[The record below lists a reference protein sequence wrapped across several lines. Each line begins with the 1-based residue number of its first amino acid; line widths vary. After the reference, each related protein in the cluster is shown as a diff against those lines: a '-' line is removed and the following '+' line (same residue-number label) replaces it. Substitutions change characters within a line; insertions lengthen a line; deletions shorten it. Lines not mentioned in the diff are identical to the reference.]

1 MICTDIIVKVC
12 EQKKNKDLCKKRM
25 SEYLRR
31 IHLLFRCNVISRTE
45 RLDLI
50 GMKLTVISRRKI
62 MNCFIAIRN
71 QCDMVFTPDY
81 QSNIFALQKSW
92 KSKEDEITS
101 LSCPSRNIF
110 LYISLQSFNKHLLST
125 YYIPDTVCSLSLFYI
140 FWITVYTGFFFFSY
154 FLTLKIILMAYKI
167 ILKVK

>member
-1 MICTDIIVKVC
+1 MAAGEPRAEEWVALRAFVEPWANELGKSQEKVGYCESTWVNWDLICTDNIIVKVC
-12 EQKKNKDLCKKRM
+12 EQKNNKDVCKKRM

-31 IHLLFRCNVISRTE
+31 IHLLFRCNVISRRE

-71 QCDMVFTPDY
+71 QGDMVFTPDY
-81 QSNIFALQKSW
+81 QSNIFTLQKSW

-110 LYISLQSFNKHLLST
+110 LYIS
-125 YYIPDTVCSLSLFYI
+125 
-140 FWITVYTGFFFFSY
+140 
-154 FLTLKIILMAYKI
+154 
-167 ILKVK
+167 